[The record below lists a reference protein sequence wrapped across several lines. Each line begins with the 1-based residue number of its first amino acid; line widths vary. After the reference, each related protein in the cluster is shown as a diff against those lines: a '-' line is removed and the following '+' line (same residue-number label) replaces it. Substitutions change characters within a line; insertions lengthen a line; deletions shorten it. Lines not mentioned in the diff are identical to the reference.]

1 MAAEK
6 TTKELAFLKDLY
18 IASDWGERFAEI
30 LDENVKLPDEGRML
44 YVEAGTGGH
53 SLSIQGKLGDK
64 AELISVDESEE
75 VVEIALAK
83 ANVMKREIN
92 YQQAPLDF
100 LPFEDNE
107 FDLVIGDASMVRPT
121 RIPNMISEMVR
132 VASQDSTV
140 ALVLP
145 TAGSFGE
152 FFSIFWEALLN
163 ADQLEHGVDVES
175 LITQLPSVSDVEELA
190 ENHGLE
196 EVTSVTKQE
205 EFDFES
211 GEAFL
216 SSPMVADF
224 LLPVWLESLPEESHE
239 QVKEEIIRVIDES
252 REDLDFALSIKAT
265 FVTGRK
271 A

>member
-1 MAAEK
+1 MAVEK
-6 TTKELAFLKDLY
+6 TAKELAFVKDLY
-18 IASDWGERFAEI
+18 IAPVWGERFAEL
-30 LDENVKLPDEGRML
+30 LDEKVKLPSEGSML

-53 SLSIQGKLGDK
+53 SLSIQEKLKGKAD
-64 AELISVDESEE
+64 LISVDESEE
-75 VVEIALAK
+75 VVEIAFAK

-92 YQQAPLDF
+92 YQQAALDF

-107 FDLVIGDASMVRPT
+107 FDMVIGDASLVRVE

-140 ALVLP
+140 AFVLP

-152 FFSIFWEALLN
+152 FFSIYWEALLN
-163 ADQLEHGVDVES
+163 ADLAEHGADVEN
-175 LITQLPSVSDVEELA
+175 LIIGLPTVSDIEEAA

-196 EVTSVTKQE
+196 EVTSSVNLE
-205 EFDFES
+205 EFNFES

-216 SSPMVADF
+216 SSPLVEDF

-239 QVKEEIIRVIDES
+239 RVKEEIIKVIDES
-252 REDLDFALSIKAT
+252 REDLDFMISVKAT
-265 FVTGRK
+265 IVIGKK